1 MTITTKEAVAPNLSP
16 EDGSQAAQTAGAQP
30 SSRTDAVGVEIPV
43 VVYASRYSATGR
55 GLSKPLQP
63 VREETRTV
71 IVFPQGAVVR
81 LSASLVVGEMVVLT
95 NQLTGADVLCRV
107 DTVKAQ
113 SGIQNYVDLEFT
125 QRAPSFWGAVT
136 PDLSARI
143 EGPVSEPAS
152 GSVVTIPVVST
163 SIEQPPPPS
172 PPATERVSAAPA
184 SATPVAD
191 TLPAV
196 VPAAAPSPKLAT
208 FPARSVALPVSNS
221 TLGLGAPPRVAQ
233 FGQPKLADNQVAS
246 TNQESPGSKKAIWA
260 AAGAAAAVVV
270 VGLTAGGFLLGR
282 RGGSATPPVQIAFAP
297 PSAPVQPPAPGALDQ
312 PRPPAAAEPAA
323 GNSAA
328 SEPTVAQR
336 PPSRADSDA
345 GAATHFS
352 TVHVAKLAAPIA
364 KAPAVA
370 RSSEPPPALVT
381 QGSSALEN
389 MIGASLLSGAPRSDA
404 PPPPGAP
411 PIGSQ
416 PEATG
421 GHLQPPKVVSSPPPV
436 YPTDARARNIEG
448 VVVVDIL
455 VDTTGKIA
463 ETKVLSGPPMLQQA
477 ALDALRRWRY
487 QPAQLNGQVI
497 PIHTKVDINFA
508 LH

>member
-1 MTITTKEAVAPNLSP
+1 MTIVTKEAVASNLPP
-16 EDGSQAAQTAGAQP
+16 EDSSQAAQKSGAQP

-55 GLSKPLQP
+55 GLGKPLQP

-113 SGIQNYVDLEFT
+113 PGIQNYVDLEFT

-136 PDLSARI
+136 PDLPARI
-143 EGPVSEPAS
+143 EGAVPEPALA
-152 GSVVTIPVVST
+152 SVVTMPAPAA
-163 SIEQPPPPS
+163 SIEQPAPPS
-172 PPATERVSAAPA
+172 PPAAEVASPTPA
-184 SATPVAD
+184 SATPAAV

-196 VPAAAPSPKLAT
+196 VPAAAPSPKLAS
-208 FPARSVALPVSNS
+208 FPARPALPVSNS
-221 TLGLGAPPRVAQ
+221 TLGLSAAPRVTQ
-233 FGQPKLADNQVAS
+233 FGQPKLTDNQAAS
-246 TNQESPGSKKAIWA
+246 TKQESPSSKKALWA

-270 VGLTAGGFLLGR
+270 VGLSAGGFLLGR

-297 PSAPVQPPAPGALDQ
+297 PSAPVQSPAPGALEQ
-312 PRPPAAAEPAA
+312 PRPPVAAEPAA
-323 GNSAA
+323 GSSAA
-328 SEPTVAQR
+328 PDPLAAQR
-336 PPSRADSDA
+336 PQPRADSDA

-352 TVHVAKLAAPIA
+352 TVHVAKLAAPVA
-364 KAPAVA
+364 KTPEAV

-389 MIGASLLSGAPRSDA
+389 MIGASLLSGAPRADA
-404 PPPPGAP
+404 PPPPGAA
-411 PIGSQ
+411 PIGGQ
-416 PEATG
+416 TEATG
-421 GHLQPPKVVSSPPPV
+421 GHLQPPKLVSSPAPV
-436 YPTDARARNIEG
+436 YPTDARARNVEG